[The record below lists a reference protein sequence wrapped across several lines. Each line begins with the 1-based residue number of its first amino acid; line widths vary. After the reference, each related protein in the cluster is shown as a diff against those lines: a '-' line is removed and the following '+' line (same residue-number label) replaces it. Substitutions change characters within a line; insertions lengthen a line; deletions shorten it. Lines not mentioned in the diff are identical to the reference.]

1 VNSLICADY
10 FTALKGNASPTAD
23 ESQVISDLKKAI
35 ANLTIFHAIE
45 KLTVRITEKGITMF
59 NAHTDNPDG
68 TKQQASD
75 NLMQMTMRASKRD
88 GDNYLTKAK
97 KYLDNNAS
105 AIIFPTYFSSSYYS
119 APIDPANVT
128 DVNENLK
135 FYSFIR

>member
-1 VNSLICADY
+1 
-10 FTALKGNASPTAD
+10 
-23 ESQVISDLKKAI
+23 
-35 ANLTIFHAIE
+35 
-45 KLTVRITEKGITMF
+45 
-59 NAHTDNPDG
+59 
-68 TKQQASD
+68 
-75 NLMQMTMRASKRD
+75 MQMTMRASKRD